1 MPARRNT
8 SLKGNLLLRR
18 CTQRLSLSSSLPWPP
33 ARWIIGRQPSTD
45 LLGSVLQTS
54 YSQALYGAANLVDI
68 DSLKVIYLSL
78 LPNASVKLIGK
89 LGLCPHHSRHPSLPF
104 YYPHHVAANGMQSHD
119 PLDTVWIA
127 RAAMPPR
134 YQARPIANHSWVEVT
149 HCSSGVIGRGHES
162 LNATNTRAHGDPG
175 IVLRRAIGPA
185 WFYVAPGS
193 GVSINVGRTIVLTMN
208 AAKRA
213 LNDIAKGDT
222 HTRARGCRPP
232 LQLASSSSNNSAGLN
247 NIGRGKRSCLASAL
261 CRRAVA
267 SRMLSASLTM
277 MMTRRRGGRWI
288 RLDPDTRAQGV
299 LLD

>member
-1 MPARRNT
+1 MDYWSPAVR
-8 SLKGNLLLRR
+8 
-18 CTQRLSLSSSLPWPP
+18 
-33 ARWIIGRQPSTD
+33 D

-134 YQARPIANHSWVEVT
+134 YQSRPIANHSWVEVT
-149 HCSSGVIGRGHES
+149 HCSSGVIGRSHES

-193 GVSINVGRTIVLTMN
+193 GVSINVGRTVVLTMN
-208 AAKRA
+208 AAKKL

-232 LQLASSSSNNSAGLN
+232 LQLAPSSSSNNSAGAKQHRTRQKVLL
-247 NIGRGKRSCLASAL
+247 GVG
-261 CRRAVA
+261 AVQ
-267 SRMLSASLTM
+267 T
-277 MMTRRRGGRWI
+277 RGGIEDAERV
-288 RLDPDTRAQGV
+288 PDDDDGEKKREDVGFDSIQILEHKEFFSIEREQHSSHLCACTLSTETQ
-299 LLD
+299 